1 RTSEP
6 SYSLVGR
13 PELSQVIRTARLLDT
28 AKIGA
33 LYAGRL
39 PASPVDPR
47 THGVLAV
54 AEPRMGSDQHT
65 VLPVAEPRMGS
76 VARAARTSEK
86 KKRRVDAR
94 NDYPIQQADYQRRDP
109 LGKR

>member
-6 SYSLVGR
+6 SSSLVGR
-13 PELSQVIRTARLLDT
+13 PELSQVICTARLLDT

-39 PASPVDPR
+39 PARPVDPR

-54 AEPRMGSDQHT
+54 P
-65 VLPVAEPRMGS
+65 EPRMGS
-76 VARAARTSEK
+76 VARPARTSEK

-109 LGKR
+109 LGKRSTLRL